1 MKNSALPLVSLIVA
15 ISLIG
20 SMSAMVLTG
29 DEDDVSYIYTTMSW
43 QQEMV
48 QEVVGDSYEVKSFL
62 KPNSDP
68 HSSALTPSMII
79 SGNAVAY
86 FAIASHIEWEENN
99 LDAIKEQ
106 NDIPV
111 FECCEEL
118 IEKGIMDELI
128 HGGCDHEEHD
138 HHGHDHEGHSHAYD
152 PHVWTSPERLKQIA
166 EYVKEKM
173 TELDPDNEDVFE
185 AGLNSYLGKVETLRV
200 LEAKLLVDKA
210 VGEIIVWHPSWTY
223 LLPHDVAESSI
234 LPTSQSLTTPGEIM
248 KLKGGTAE
256 KPLTVFLSNELEI
269 KGLSEKEL
277 NDSGVYV
284 RIIVLNA
291 LAMNWLEEL
300 EKAIITFGEEL
311 PEA

>member
-1 MKNSALPLVSLIVA
+1 MKGNSLPLVSLIVA

-20 SMSAMVLTG
+20 SISAMVLTG

-48 QEVVGDSYEVKSFL
+48 QEIVGDSYEVKSFL

-68 HSSALTPSMII
+68 HSTALTPSMII

-86 FAIASHIEWEENN
+86 FAIGSHMEWEENN
-99 LDAIKEQ
+99 LDTIKEQ

-128 HGGCDHEEHD
+128 HGGCDHE
-138 HHGHDHEGHSHAYD
+138 GHDHEGHSHAYD
-152 PHVWTSPERLKQIA
+152 PHIWTSPERLKQIA

-173 TELDPDNEDVFE
+173 TELDPDNESVFE
-185 AGLNSYLGKVETLRV
+185 VGLYSYVGKVDALRT
-200 LEAKLLVDKA
+200 LEAELLGDKA
-210 VGEIIVWHPSWTY
+210 VGEIIVWHPSWAY
-223 LLPHDVAESSI
+223 LLPHDVSESSI
-234 LPTSQSLTTPGEIM
+234 MPTSQSLTTPNEIM

-269 KGLSEKEL
+269 KGLSKKEL

-300 EKAIITFGEEL
+300 EKAIITFGKEL